1 MKKRFAF
8 FRIEREERVPAALL
22 LLILAALNALV
33 IWKYYTLFTP
43 LQHYYWPLF
52 IRNFHISG
60 FDPITYSVISD
71 WSAGYNVYRHPL
83 LAFFMYPFY
92 LLNQGFMQ
100 LTGINGAI
108 FVMPIVQLWCALYA
122 FLALHRILRR
132 VMGLPLFDATT
143 LSFLLFS
150 FAYVLLASLVPDH
163 FILSLFLLLLTLY
176 LAGLRIKA
184 KQPLGAPLT
193 ALLFAVTAGVSLN
206 NGLKVFLASLFTGGA
221 KFFRWKHL
229 LLAVILPA
237 ALMWTFSRW
246 EYATFVWPVEMQ
258 RKEAKAQREVKEKQ
272 KAAALAK
279 QHPAVADTARKCLPT
294 KQTAVAAKQPKQGAP
309 IANGEFLR
317 WTDITTNRCRTVVEN
332 LFGEGI
338 QLHQDHLF
346 EDVLRSRPIFVPYR
360 HPVNYIAEGLLL
372 ALFALG
378 IVCGWRSKFL
388 LLCLS
393 FWGLDML
400 LHVGLGFGINEIYI
414 MTPHWAY
421 VVPISIACLLRTV
434 HPRFRLA
441 IRALVVLLTVYFWL
455 WNGFLIC
462 NTLAFTR

>member
-1 MKKRFAF
+1 MKKLFAF
-8 FRIEREERVPAALL
+8 LRIHREERLPAALL
-22 LLILAALNALV
+22 LAILLAFNVLV
-33 IWKYYTLFTP
+33 IVKYYALFTP

-60 FDPITYSVISD
+60 FDPISYSVISD

-92 LLNQGFMQ
+92 LLNQGFME

-108 FVMPIVQLWCALYA
+108 FIMPVVQLWCALYA
-122 FLALHRILRR
+122 FLCLHRILRR
-132 VMGLPLFDATT
+132 VVGLRLFDATT

-150 FAYVLLASLVPDH
+150 FAYVLLSSLVPDH

-176 LAGLRIKA
+176 LSGLRINA
-184 KQPLGAPLT
+184 RQPLGAPLT
-193 ALLFAVTAGVSLN
+193 AMLFAVTAGVSLN
-206 NGLKVFLASLFTGGA
+206 NGLKVFLASLFTGG
-221 KFFRWKHL
+221 KRFFGWRHL
-229 LLAVILPA
+229 LLAVILPT

-246 EYATFVWPVEMQ
+246 EYRTFVWPVEMQ
-258 RKEAKAQREVKEKQ
+258 RKAAKAKKEAQEKRRTAQ
-272 KAAALAK
+272 LAAQQAT
-279 QHPAVADTARKCLPT
+279 PADTTRKTSTP
-294 KQTAVAAKQPKQGAP
+294 KKKASTAQQPKQGAP

-317 WTDITTNRCRTVVEN
+317 WTDITTDRCQTVVEN

-346 EDVLRSRPIFVPYR
+346 EDVLRSRPMIVHYR
-360 HPVNYIAEGLLL
+360 HVANYVAEGALLV
-372 ALFALG
+372 LFILG
-378 IVCGWRSKFL
+378 MVYGRRSKFL

-393 FWGLDML
+393 CWALDMA

-421 VVPISIACLLRTV
+421 VIPIAIAYFVRAVPRRLLLPVRVFT
-434 HPRFRLA
+434 
-441 IRALVVLLTVYFWL
+441 VLLTLYFWL
-455 WNGFLIC
+455 WNGFFIVKGVG
-462 NTLAFTR
+462 